1 MAIGINCGH
10 TTSGPGY
17 GAVGVIKE
25 SEHTRLVG
33 QALMGLLRA
42 AGVAVIDCTI
52 DQANTQQEYLAAAV
66 ALANRQDLDWFIS
79 IHFNAS
85 KTREG
90 HGVEVYTYKGRQYQD
105 ALDVC
110 ENIESLGF
118 TNRGVKAGSGLYVIR
133 KTKAKSMLIECC
145 FCDNAADMDTYQA
158 AGGAEEMAKAIYK
171 AIYDPV
177 VLPVVPEIE
186 NHNLT
191 HDEFINFVAKI
202 AQKDWLNRKLVLP
215 SLVIAQAIKE
225 SAWGKSELAVNANAL
240 FGIKANGWTGR
251 TYIKDATEQN
261 ADGSYRTDKNVSW
274 RAYDSWEQSI
284 MDHNT
289 YLSERRIGSQSQTGK
304 T

>member
-1 MAIGINCGH
+1 MTIGINCGH

-133 KTKAKSMLIECC
+133 KTKAKSI
-145 FCDNAADMDTYQA
+145 D
-158 AGGAEEMAKAIYK
+158 
-171 AIYDPV
+171 
-177 VLPVVPEIE
+177 
-186 NHNLT
+186 
-191 HDEFINFVAKI
+191 
-202 AQKDWLNRKLVLP
+202 RK
-215 SLVIAQAIKE
+215 
-225 SAWGKSELAVNANAL
+225 
-240 FGIKANGWTGR
+240 
-251 TYIKDATEQN
+251 
-261 ADGSYRTDKNVSW
+261 SYV
-274 RAYDSWEQSI
+274 
-284 MDHNT
+284 
-289 YLSERRIGSQSQTGK
+289 
-304 T
+304 